1 MKLSEIQELLD
12 RWSEKYHE
20 YMTLACPDMS
30 VPASERGQ
38 KWRDDSL
45 LIMGV
50 PAQMACELYMALQEQ
65 ADEAE

>member
-1 MKLSEIQELLD
+1 MNEIDELLYK
-12 RWSEKYHE
+12 WSDNYHE
-20 YMTLACPDMS
+20 YMTLAVPNMS

-50 PAQMACELYMALQEQ
+50 PAQMACELYDALRSIRGGLR
-65 ADEAE
+65 